1 MMIEA
6 AGSWESAAF
15 FAVLVY
21 KIPLFIECYF
31 KYLKILG
38 IDVFHWLSLP
48 QSEDKLHFSIKKEQ
62 VLFILHSIC
71 IIFVLENENMI
82 FIEV

>member
-1 MMIEA
+1 MIEA
-6 AGSWESAAF
+6 AGSLESAVF

-38 IDVFHWLSLP
+38 TDVFH
-48 QSEDKLHFSIKKEQ
+48 
-62 VLFILHSIC
+62 
-71 IIFVLENENMI
+71 
-82 FIEV
+82 